1 MKKVGWMLVWLVAGN
16 ASAGAGLQVAGVV
29 IDEDHYA
36 RPGVK
41 VALMKADQDDWME
54 IPPGDSPDWDKMI
67 EGRGWWQQT
76 NREGEFRF
84 TGLHSGKYK
93 LTVMG
98 DPPVGGMEYA
108 MVDFELA
115 GESISNVCLVPGVIP
130 RHVLRGVLR
139 SARTGGPVPADV
151 EVTPQELDV
160 TPGSVSWMLEVIQ
173 RVRTGPEGGF
183 VKPGLPAGSY
193 SIRLGGLDEEV
204 YGRAEIGF
212 NIRVDDA
219 GAVTI
224 GPHDRAYLEE
234 AGLDLQNEGAEEPGD
249 ERGL

>member
-1 MKKVGWMLVWLVAGN
+1 MKKVCWMLAWLVAGN
-16 ASAGAGLQVAGVV
+16 ASAGAGLQVAGVL

-41 VALMKADQDDWME
+41 VALMKVDQDDGME
-54 IPPGDSPDWDKMI
+54 IPAEDFPDWDHMI

-76 NREGEFRF
+76 NRDGEFVF
-84 TGLHSGKYK
+84 TGLHSGNYK

-151 EVTPQELDV
+151 EVTPQGLDV
-160 TPGSVSWMLEVIQ
+160 TPGSASWMLEVIQ

-183 VKPGLPAGSY
+183 VKTGLPAGRYLLSL
-193 SIRLGGLDEEV
+193 SGLDEAV
-204 YGRAEIGF
+204 HGRSEIGLG
-212 NIRVDDA
+212 IRLDD
-219 GAVTI
+219 GGCVTT
-224 GPHDRAYLEE
+224 GSLDRERLKE
-234 AGLDLQNEGAEEPGD
+234 AGLDLRFERTD
-249 ERGL
+249 ESGGEQGL